1 MNRFD
6 RVLLIRHLAIVAGA
20 VVAYLLRSELQIGYT
35 ALAIVGLGAW
45 LNVGAYVFRT
55 RESLARLCL
64 IASPII
70 GIGSWAALAA
80 VTNGVF
86 SPFTL
91 GLFLEV
97 VLAPMHLAARGIGSV
112 TLGAVGALW
121 LQQVWV
127 GLEGAELAL
136 ILRSGFLLGMG
147 AAIYGVQGRWQRTHA
162 ELSQQSHQLSSRLDG
177 LERQLADERALA
189 SLGESAARLAHGHKN
204 AIHSLRGFVSLIEPR
219 LADPKSGGAAALAG
233 LKAAID
239 DLERLALLTLESGR
253 REGVPEPRSE
263 SCRARSE
270 LLQLLRE
277 IEVSHPGSQWELR
290 GDGSD
295 PELRL
300 PAHEFV
306 EVMRILLT
314 NSVEAMSGEGKGT
327 IELRCSGR
335 ELLLLIS
342 DQGEGVCR
350 EDAERIFERG
360 YTTKTGGSGYGLYL
374 ARKMLQERGG
384 RIAAR
389 AGVTSGA
396 VFELWLPR
404 QTAEAARREPLG

>member
-35 ALAIVGLGAW
+35 ALAIVGVGAW

-64 IASPII
+64 VASPVI
-70 GIGSWAALAA
+70 GVCSWAALAA

-97 VLAPMHLAARGIGSV
+97 VLAPMHLAARGIVFV

-121 LQQVWV
+121 LQQAWV

-136 ILRSGFLLGMG
+136 LLRSGFLLGMG
-147 AAIYGVQGRWQRTHA
+147 AVIYGVHARWQRAHE
-162 ELSQQSHQLSSRLDG
+162 ELSEQSSQLSSRLEG

-189 SLGESAARLAHGHKN
+189 SLGEGAARLAHGHKN
-204 AIHSLRGFVSLIEPR
+204 AIHSLRGFVSLIEPK
-219 LADPKSGGAAALAG
+219 LADAKGGGAAALEG

-239 DLERLALLTLESGR
+239 DLERLARLTLTSGR
-253 REGVPEPRSE
+253 SDAAPAAP
-263 SCRARSE
+263 CRALSDLR
-270 LLQLLRE
+270 QVLRE
-277 IEVSHPGSQWELR
+277 IGISHPRSQWELR
-290 GDGSD
+290 SDGTD

-300 PAHEFV
+300 PSHEFV
-306 EVMRILLT
+306 EVLRVLLT
-314 NSVEAMSGEGKGT
+314 NSVEATSGEGKGT
-327 IELRCSGR
+327 LELRSHAR
-335 ELLLLIS
+335 EVQLVIS
-342 DQGEGVCR
+342 DQGDGFSAA
-350 EDAERIFERG
+350 DAERIFERG
-360 YTTKTGGSGYGLYL
+360 YTTKAGGSGYGLYL
-374 ARKMLQERGG
+374 ARKTLQEHGG
-384 RIAAR
+384 RITAR
-389 AGVTSGA
+389 AGVSKGA
-396 VFELWLPR
+396 VFELRLPLR
-404 QTAEAARREPLG
+404 APEGAPPEAAA